1 MANKELLSEFF
12 GHGPW
17 ADRSATLSFIDKDK
31 YELLKCVKGK
41 IKDTMFFNHEL
52 IAELYAEDWIKG
64 INPTTIR
71 ME

>member
-12 GHGPW
+12 GHGLW

-52 IAELYAEDWIKG
+52 IAELYAEDWVSG
-64 INPTTIR
+64 INSPNIG